1 MLGTFG
7 AYKYK
12 PAAFIVLAKS
22 LGGKQGCSCADE
34 RLYVVS
40 PLFLYLTVTF
50 LCHVEYRAQN
60 FCVFMCKGQLEFVWT
75 KSFFRYLSITSLF
88 IDR

>member
-22 LGGKQGCSCADE
+22 PGGTQDCSCADE

-40 PLFLYLTVTF
+40 PLFLYFTVTF
-50 LCHVEYRAQN
+50 LSCGVTMRTIS
-60 FCVFMCKGQLEFVWT
+60 MCFYVQGIACLDKEFLQV
-75 KSFFRYLSITSLF
+75 F
-88 IDR
+88 IDYFSLH